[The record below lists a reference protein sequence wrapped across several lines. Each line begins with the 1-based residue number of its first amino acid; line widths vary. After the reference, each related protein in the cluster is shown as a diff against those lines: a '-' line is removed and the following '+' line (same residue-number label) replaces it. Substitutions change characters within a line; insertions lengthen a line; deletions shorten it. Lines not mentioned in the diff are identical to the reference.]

1 MLVLTFQVKFKTH
14 LEPPEAVLQPDLE
27 NTFLCLILSGDHGDL
42 QQYMWL
48 CKLQSGLHVQHENKV
63 LNTGL
68 SVQVIATDLE
78 IIQTSKSPSKS
89 PCRKQKSGVSW
100 YYLVTLK
107 VTTQNLVAL
116 AVWVNIYLKPK
127 VTLHFELLYISLLF
141 SVYPT

>member
-68 SVQVIATDLE
+68 SVKGIATDLE
-78 IIQTSKSPSKS
+78 I
-89 PCRKQKSGVSW
+89 CLYR
-100 YYLVTLK
+100 L
-107 VTTQNLVAL
+107 QNHLQNHRVGSQNPEFHGIIL
-116 AVWVNIYLKPK
+116 S
-127 VTLHFELLYISLLF
+127 H
-141 SVYPT
+141 